1 MQRIRP
7 DLLGFV
13 FHLSWLYLLLYSSAI
28 DQARTDSLVAIA
40 DVSYL
45 ASAVALAPTMAVGVF
60 CTKRFMRAC
69 ESRAGVAAAPA
80 LTAMGT
86 VLYCAAQLVT
96 APELVLAGG
105 ALTGIG
111 SGMMAARWASVFG
124 AASARAV
131 IENLP
136 TLLAVIVVI
145 CASVSYVPFE
155 ARMVLVVA
163 LPILSG
169 AALQYARSYQR
180 DLMKARAE
188 DAASAATDERTAT
201 GSATAGETTPE
212 RQNKPAYEERDPKN
226 ASAKLTF
233 AQIVLVALMGS
244 TMAML
249 PALAAAGFDYSA
261 LFYALSGLFVL
272 LFCAVSIARGDKGS
286 LFVLF
291 AAPSLVLLAAL
302 PPLLNYGNNVGS
314 ALQPVGNI
322 AFELVLVFGC
332 ALFARASNASP
343 ARTFMIGRLTLAVSD
358 LAGSWV
364 GVLIY
369 ASADNVIAAQTA
381 GIVLFAACE
390 LMLLAL
396 VIAFLVSERG
406 KKLGRWSGEANA
418 GVGALTTNGTEAAT
432 ELTQGGPAAATH
444 AAQPAPA
451 DAARRHLDAIAERY
465 GLSERERD
473 VFALLA
479 EGRTNA
485 RIGDDLCIAP
495 GTVNYHTRNIYSKLG
510 VHSRQELIDLVQS
523 SE

>member
-1 MQRIRP
+1 
-7 DLLGFV
+7 
-13 FHLSWLYLLLYSSAI
+13 
-28 DQARTDSLVAIA
+28 
-40 DVSYL
+40 
-45 ASAVALAPTMAVGVF
+45 
-60 CTKRFMRAC
+60 
-69 ESRAGVAAAPA
+69 
-80 LTAMGT
+80 
-86 VLYCAAQLVT
+86 
-96 APELVLAGG
+96 
-105 ALTGIG
+105 
-111 SGMMAARWASVFG
+111 
-124 AASARAV
+124 
-131 IENLP
+131 
-136 TLLAVIVVI
+136 
-145 CASVSYVPFE
+145 
-155 ARMVLVVA
+155 
-163 LPILSG
+163 
-169 AALQYARSYQR
+169 
-180 DLMKARAE
+180 
-188 DAASAATDERTAT
+188 
-201 GSATAGETTPE
+201 
-212 RQNKPAYEERDPKN
+212 
-226 ASAKLTF
+226 
-233 AQIVLVALMGS
+233 MGS

-302 PPLLNYGNNVGS
+302 LPPLNYGNNVGS

-451 DAARRHLDAIAERY
+451 AAARRHLDAIAERY

-510 VHSRQELIDLVQS
+510 VHSRQELIDMSIKPLLHSLRNAVRASYLCLLLLRNTHLERQTLLQRDLRIQS
-523 SE
+523 RNRRRMREPELSKNLLRLRLNIRIKPGTHRCIHNYLDCNSCYHIVITIRLTPKRQ